1 MSGGPQ
7 AALLVCLVRA
17 RSRSLYGLGFLIGR
31 AVKCRPGLS
40 HRCTTEL
47 FQALI
52 PMAPLVTIFNLIKK
66 ERNGSASQE
75 HTRVLQ

>member
-31 AVKCRPGLS
+31 AVKCRPG
-40 HRCTTEL
+40 TTEL